1 MTITASGPH
10 KKQTKTHKHTNTVS
24 VLTVCKKLYTVK
36 LIIIETYLK
45 TSQNSGNQGVF
56 HM

>member
-10 KKQTKTHKHTNTVS
+10 KKQTKTKNTHTVS

>member
-10 KKQTKTHKHTNTVS
+10 KKHTNTVS

-36 LIIIETYLK
+36 LIIIEIIIIIK